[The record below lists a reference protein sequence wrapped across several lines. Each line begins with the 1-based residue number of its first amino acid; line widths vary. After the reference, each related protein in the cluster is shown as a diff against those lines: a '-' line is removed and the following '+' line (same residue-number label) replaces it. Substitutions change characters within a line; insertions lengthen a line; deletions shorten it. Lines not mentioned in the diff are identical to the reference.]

1 MILTSLTITE
11 EVLAIPEAEIPP
23 ELIMERLLIDILSE
37 TSEIVDK
44 GKDPF
49 ASSI

>member
-11 EVLAIPEAEIPP
+11 EVLVTPEAEIPP
-23 ELIMERLLIDILSE
+23 KLIMEGLLIDILSE
-37 TSEIVDK
+37 TSEMVDK

-49 ASSI
+49 AFSI